1 MGAMKKAET
10 ETGLETA
17 AGVGMGGGTDS
28 GVRARTVRAE
38 RAERAGATVSAG
50 RLAGKTAL
58 VTGGSRGI
66 GRGIAERLGR
76 DGALVAVHYGSNEAA
91 AKETVAAIE
100 RSGGAAF
107 AIGAELGRPGDAR
120 ALWAAFDAHADGL
133 DILVNNAGIGTS
145 RPFADTD
152 EAEFD
157 RLFAV
162 NAKAPYFITQLAVER
177 LRDGGRIINISS
189 GVSHAAVLPD
199 IMTYAMTKGA
209 LDVFTRNLSKVL
221 GPRGITVNAVA
232 PGIVDTDVNAA
243 WLRGEENREAWEGAA
258 AMSALGRV
266 GTVEDIAD
274 VVAFLASPD
283 GRWVTGQ
290 WIDATGGSLA

>member
-1 MGAMKKAET
+1 MGA
-10 ETGLETA
+10 
-17 AGVGMGGGTDS
+17 
-28 GVRARTVRAE
+28 
-38 RAERAGATVSAG
+38 
-50 RLAGKTAL
+50 LAGKTAL

-76 DGALVAVHYGSNEAA
+76 DGARVAVHYGSNAVA
-91 AKETVAAIE
+91 AKETVTAIVAA
-100 RSGGAAF
+100 GGSAF
-107 AIGAELGRPGDAR
+107 AIGTELGVPGDAA
-120 ALWAAFDAHADGL
+120 ALWEAFDAHADGV

-145 RPFADTD
+145 RPFADAD

-162 NAKAPYFITQLAVER
+162 NAKAPFFIAQLGERR

-189 GVSHAAVLPD
+189 GVSQAAVLPE
-199 IMTYAMTKGA
+199 ILTYAMTKGA

-221 GPRGITVNAVA
+221 GPRGITVNSVA
-232 PGIVDTDVNAA
+232 PGIVDTDVNAE
-243 WLRGEENREAWEGAA
+243 WLRGDANKEAWAGAA

-266 GTVEDIAD
+266 GTPADIAD
-274 VVAFLASPD
+274 VVAFLASDD

-290 WIDATGGSLA
+290 WMDVTGGSLA